1 MSAETPAAAGQF
13 TRRRLQFRAWRGGR
27 PFWAGLF
34 IALGG
39 LPIAYFPYANLQI
52 GHLTLAM
59 ATTAGSGSL
68 IIGVLLVVL
77 GVSLWF
83 QKHIRVF
90 AGVAAILLAL
100 VSIPVSNLG
109 GFLIGF
115 LLALVGGAMAVSWV
129 PGEPPQAEPPLE
141 GKGTDG
147 APQGAVP
154 GTAAGDAA
162 FPGFPG
168 PGTQASGPA
177 VPGPRGGMDDGEPS
191 QAFMAPGAHD
201 LSGTSPANGANGR
214 HSAG

>member
-1 MSAETPAAAGQF
+1 MSAETPAVPGHDEHYLRVAK
-13 TRRRLQFRAWRGGR
+13 RKFRGWRGDR

-34 IALGG
+34 VMLGG

-59 ATTAGSGSL
+59 ATTAGAGSL

-83 QKHIRVF
+83 QKHVRTF

-115 LLALVGGAMAVSWV
+115 LFALVGGAMAVAWV
-129 PGEPPQAEPPLE
+129 PGEAPEAPTVPQAGAGES
-141 GKGTDG
+141 D

-154 GTAAGDAA
+154 TLSKDAYD
-162 FPGFPG
+162 
-168 PGTQASGPA
+168 
-177 VPGPRGGMDDGEPS
+177 VGEPN
-191 QAFMAPGAHD
+191 D

>member
-1 MSAETPAAAGQF
+1 MSAETPAVPG
-13 TRRRLQFRAWRGGR
+13 RDEHYIRVIKRKFRAWRGER

-34 IALGG
+34 VMLGG
-39 LPIAYFPYANLQI
+39 LPIAYFPYAHLQV

-59 ATTAGSGSL
+59 ATTAGAGSL

-83 QKHIRVF
+83 QKHVRTF

-115 LLALVGGAMAVSWV
+115 LFALIGGAMAVAWV
-129 PGEPPQAEPPLE
+129 PGAEPEAQPAPE
-141 GKGTDG
+141 ATTQEDD

-154 GTAAGDAA
+154 TLSKDAYD
-162 FPGFPG
+162 G
-168 PGTQASGPA
+168 
-177 VPGPRGGMDDGEPS
+177 GEPN
-191 QAFMAPGAHD
+191 D

>member
-1 MSAETPAAAGQF
+1 MSAETPAVSGQF
-13 TRRRLQFRAWRGGR
+13 TRRRLQFRAWRGAR

-34 IALGG
+34 IMLGG
-39 LPIAYFPYANLQI
+39 FPIAYFPYANLQI

-59 ATTAGSGSL
+59 ATTAGAGSL

-83 QKHIRVF
+83 QKHVRVF

-115 LLALVGGAMAVSWV
+115 LFALVGGAMAVSWA
-129 PGEPPQAEPPLE
+129 P
-141 GKGTDG
+141 G
-147 APQGAVP
+147 APPEQEP
-154 GTAAGDAA
+154 TAAAGAQGGSPEGADTDTTLLKSVDDAGTVGD
-162 FPGFPG
+162 
-168 PGTQASGPA
+168 
-177 VPGPRGGMDDGEPS
+177 GGPS
-191 QAFMAPGAHD
+191 QAHTALGEND

>member
-1 MSAETPAAAGQF
+1 MSAETPAATGQF
-13 TRRRLQFRAWRGGR
+13 TRRRLQFRAWRGAR

-34 IALGG
+34 VALGG

-59 ATTAGSGSL
+59 ATTAGAGSL

-83 QKHIRVF
+83 QKHVRVF

-129 PGEPPQAEPPLE
+129 PGQPPQAEPPVE
-141 GKGTDG
+141 GKGTGD
-147 APQGAVP
+147 APQGVVP
-154 GTAAGDAA
+154 GTPVPDA
-162 FPGFPG
+162 
-168 PGTQASGPA
+168 T
-177 VPGPRGGMDDGEPS
+177 VPQPRDGLEEPN
-191 QAFMAPGAHD
+191 D

>member
-1 MSAETPAAAGQF
+1 MSAETPAATGQF
-13 TRRRLQFRAWRGGR
+13 SRRRLQFRAWRGAR

-34 IALGG
+34 VALGG

-59 ATTAGSGSL
+59 ATTAGAGSL

-83 QKHIRVF
+83 QKHVRVF

-129 PGEPPQAEPPLE
+129 PGQPPQAEPPVDGRGTGDAPE
-141 GKGTDG
+141 GV
-147 APQGAVP
+147 VP
-154 GTAAGDAA
+154 GIPVPDA
-162 FPGFPG
+162 
-168 PGTQASGPA
+168 T
-177 VPGPRGGMDDGEPS
+177 VPQPRDGVEEPN
-191 QAFMAPGAHD
+191 D

>member
-1 MSAETPAAAGQF
+1 MSAETPAAIGQF
-13 TRRRLQFRAWRGGR
+13 TRRRQQFRAWRGLR

-34 IALGG
+34 VMLGG

-59 ATTAGSGSL
+59 ATTAGAGSL

-77 GVSLWF
+77 GFSLWF
-83 QKHIRVF
+83 QKHVRVF

-115 LLALVGGAMAVSWV
+115 LFALIGGAMAVSWAPGVEPKEEALREESQDEADPFEGVV
-129 PGEPPQAEPPLE
+129 PSSAFSSGTGRVGEPN
-141 GKGTDG
+141 
-147 APQGAVP
+147 
-154 GTAAGDAA
+154 
-162 FPGFPG
+162 
-168 PGTQASGPA
+168 
-177 VPGPRGGMDDGEPS
+177 
-191 QAFMAPGAHD
+191 D

>member
-1 MSAETPAAAGQF
+1 MSAETPAATGQF
-13 TRRRLQFRAWRGGR
+13 TRRRLQFRAWRGAR

-34 IALGG
+34 VALGG

-59 ATTAGSGSL
+59 ATTAGAGSL

-83 QKHIRVF
+83 QKHVRVF

-141 GKGTDG
+141 GRGK
-147 APQGAVP
+147 
-154 GTAAGDAA
+154 GDA
-162 FPGFPG
+162 PEGVL
-168 PGTQASGPA
+168 PA
-177 VPGPRGGMDDGEPS
+177 TPVAGATVPEPRGGVEEPN
-191 QAFMAPGAHD
+191 D

>member
-1 MSAETPAAAGQF
+1 MSAETPAATGQF
-13 TRRRLQFRAWRGGR
+13 TRRRLQFRAWRGAR

-34 IALGG
+34 VALGG

-59 ATTAGSGSL
+59 ATTAGAGSL

-83 QKHIRVF
+83 QKHVRVF

-129 PGEPPQAEPPLE
+129 PGQPPQAEPPVE
-141 GKGTDG
+141 GKGTGD
-147 APQGAVP
+147 APEGVVPGIAVP
-154 GTAAGDAA
+154 DA
-162 FPGFPG
+162 
-168 PGTQASGPA
+168 T
-177 VPGPRGGMDDGEPS
+177 VPQPRDGVEEPN
-191 QAFMAPGAHD
+191 D